1 MQADIQNQYDKIYR
15 YCYYKVK
22 NVSLAEDLTQE
33 TFLRYF
39 TQNSYVE
46 HGKKLAY
53 LYTIARNLCMD
64 SFRKEKTE
72 TLRTEIPSED
82 RLEQLELNI
91 VIREALSGLTDKEQE
106 ILLLRYANELAIG
119 EIASTM
125 GISRFAVYRL
135 TNAALS
141 SLKTLLKEDFI

>member
-1 MQADIQNQYDKIYR
+1 MQADIQDQYDKIYR

-22 NVSLAEDLTQE
+22 NVTLAQDLTQE

-39 TQNSYVE
+39 SHNSYVE

-64 SFRKEKTE
+64 SFRRGKLEISC
-72 TLRTEIPSED
+72 TEIPCED
-82 RLEQLELNI
+82 CIEQLEDNLVLRDAIGKLN
-91 VIREALSGLTDKEQE
+91 EKEQE
-106 ILLLRYANELAIG
+106 ILLFRYANELSVSETATI
-119 EIASTM
+119 M

-135 TNAALS
+135 TNSALAAL
-141 SLKTLLKEDFI
+141 KQILKEDFI